1 MLTRPN
7 PPEHTQEVARRLRL
21 TRLAFKMKKAPWSRL
36 VGISPQSW
44 NNVEG
49 SETGPASNRIS
60 VDEALKVCRATGV
73 DLDWI
78 FRGSRDRLP
87 VDLALKI
94 AELEKTTKPTA
105 AKASREP

>member
-1 MLTRPN
+1 MLTRQK
-7 PPEHTQEVARRLRL
+7 PPEHTQEVAQRLRL
-21 TRLAFKMKKAPWSRL
+21 TRLAFGMKKAPWSRF

-49 SETGPASNRIS
+49 TERSPAASRIS
-60 VDEALKVCRATGV
+60 IDEAIKVCKATGV

-87 VDLALKI
+87 LHIALKI
-94 AELEKTTKPTA
+94 AELEKAGELPVATRP
-105 AKASREP
+105 